1 MMSLNDQIKDTLEQI
16 KMVKGVENVV
26 LTQRDG
32 NPIQS
37 AGVWLSKDEIFGVC
51 SAASAI
57 YNVGAHLHPNE
68 LKYILLEGKK
78 SKILIAPLKDPDPDS
93 PADKI
98 IKMQGLN
105 DLIDDFFIAISTQ
118 PQINLGGIFL
128 QTRETLKKVKKI
140 LVTSGENFAPP
151 LREFNEKSLQSAIA
165 GFNVKDDVQEKRV
178 LSRNSFFVSKEI
190 AENVSVVLKNFA
202 KNVSN
207 LRNTIITIN
216 GGFILSY
223 LEKCNDANND
233 IESEAAMSFS
243 LFSTS
248 DRCAWLLKKM
258 HVESIL
264 LECENYFQFINRI
277 EDGIFTSKIMKG
289 QQKIGLLR
297 LVLPHYIDLIK
308 KNIEKARSIPKTMP
322 VFDPKQL
329 LGQLVFN

>member
-1 MMSLNDQIKDTLEQI
+1 MSLTDQIKSALEQI

-78 SKILIAPLKDPDPDS
+78 SKIFIAPLKDVDPNS

-98 IKMQGLN
+98 LKMQGMANLV
-105 DLIDDFFIAISTQ
+105 DDFFVAISTQ

-128 QTRETLKKVKKI
+128 QTRETLKKIKKV
-140 LVTSGENFAPP
+140 LVTSGENFTPP
-151 LREFNEKSLQSAIA
+151 LREFNEKSIQNAIA
-165 GFNVKDDVQEKRV
+165 GFNVKDEVQEKRV

-190 AENVSVVLKNFA
+190 AENVSIILKNFA

-223 LEKCNDANND
+223 LEKNSDSKNE
-233 IESEAAMSFS
+233 IEAEAAMSFS

-264 LECENYFQFINRI
+264 LECESYFQFINRI
-277 EDGIFTSKIMKG
+277 EDGIFTCKITKG

-297 LVLPHYIDLIK
+297 LILPHYIELIK
-308 KNIEKARSIPKTMP
+308 KNIEKARTIPKITP

-329 LGQLVFN
+329 LGQLVLN